1 MPEAKSQRVWDA
13 HGFAGSIGTLK
24 ASAQAVDA
32 IGMFLRER
40 LKVGV
45 RNPL

>member
-1 MPEAKSQRVWDA
+1 MRYQASSNQ
-13 HGFAGSIGTLK
+13 GQ

-45 RNPL
+45 RDPL